1 MTIQEYIDK
10 IHKRYITGISREHS
24 YRGDLQTLLESLAP
38 DVMVTNEPARVA
50 CGAPDYIITRKN
62 IPVGYIEAKDI
73 GADLSN
79 KSYKEQFDR
88 YKQSLN
94 NLIITDYLNFQLFID
109 GVFVTSISIGEI
121 QGSKIVARP
130 ENFAGFTDLIKNFCI
145 FTGQTIK
152 SASKLSKMM
161 AAKARLLADIIEKAL
176 DPDTSDGEIY
186 EPQNLNLHNQ
196 YESFKQILIHD
207 ITVKSFADIYAQTI
221 AYGMFAARLHDT
233 SLENFTRQEAAELIP
248 KSNPFLRKLFQYV
261 AGYDL
266 DDRIKWIVDALADIF
281 RATNVEELLKDF
293 GKSTHQH
300 DPMIHF
306 YETFLTEYDP
316 ALRKSRGVWYTPEP
330 VVNFIV
336 RAVDDILKT
345 EFGLSQGLADISKI
359 KIKVQTPGTGKSV
372 EKEVHRVQILD
383 PAAGTG
389 TFLAEVIKQIYQ
401 KFEGQQGIWSQ
412 YVDEHLLPR
421 LNGFEILMASYAMA
435 HLKLDMLLTETGYKP
450 NKDQRLRI
458 YLTNSL
464 EEHHADTGTLFANWL
479 STEANEANHVKRD
492 TPVMVVLGNPP
503 YSVSSSNR
511 GEWIQNLIADYKKD
525 LNERKLNLDDDYIK
539 FIRFGEYFINKT
551 GEGILAYISNNS
563 FIEGI
568 THRQMRKHLV
578 ETFDKIYILDLHGN
592 AKKKEITP
600 NGGKDENVF
609 DIMQGVSINIFIKNN
624 SKKKQELG
632 KVYHNDIHGFR
643 TNKYSNLLTNNI
655 HSINY
660 KKIDFCPPYFFFT
673 PQEKRDANY
682 DKGISLNELFFDF
695 NSGVKTD
702 RDPLF
707 IGFEEND
714 IENRFKILLSGNLD
728 KKFIDDFRVIDSGS
742 YKITSKIKNAKY
754 SNKFISKIQYRIFD
768 WRYIYYDKAIV
779 SRPAQKAMKHL
790 LPKGNVGLIF
800 KRQAKDETCGYTN
813 FFISNTLI
821 IDGLFAIDPLGR
833 EVIAPLYLYDQESGF
848 LNSDCRTP
856 NLKPEIIKQ
865 ISEKLQLNFINEKED
880 RDNTF
885 APIDILDYIY
895 SILHSP
901 MYRLKYKEFLKI
913 DFPRVP
919 YPKNADTFWKL
930 VNLGGELRQIHLL
943 ESPIV
948 NKFITNYPVNG
959 SNEVSKLKYEDE
971 KVWINLYQYFD
982 YVPQV
987 AWEFYIGGYQPA
999 QKWLKDRKGR
1009 ILSYD
1014 DIQHYQ
1020 KIIVALV
1027 ETDRL
1032 MKEID
1037 KIEIPG
1043 SDKNDGKR

>member
-1 MTIQEYIDK
+1 MTVQEYIDK
-10 IHKRYITGISREHS
+10 INKRYITGISREHS
-24 YRGDLQTLLESLAP
+24 YRGDLQTLLETLAP

-73 GADLSN
+73 GSDLNN
-79 KSYKEQFDR
+79 KTYKEQFDR
-88 YKQSLN
+88 YRQSLN
-94 NLIITDYLNFQLFID
+94 NLIITDYLDFHLYID
-109 GVFVTSISIGEI
+109 SIFVTSISIGEI
-121 QGSKIVARP
+121 QGNKIVARP
-130 ENFAGFTDLIKNFCI
+130 ENFAGFIDLIKNFCTFI
-145 FTGQTIK
+145 GQTIK

-161 AAKARLLADIIEKAL
+161 AGKARLLANVIERAL
-176 DPDTSDGEIY
+176 DPDISDGEIY

-336 RAVDDILKT
+336 RALDDILKT
-345 EFGLSQGLADISKI
+345 EFGMSQGLADTSKI
-359 KIKVQTPGTGKSV
+359 KIKVLTPGTGKPV
-372 EKEVHRVQILD
+372 EKEVHRIQILD

-412 YVDEHLLPR
+412 YVDEHLIPR

-450 NKDQRLRI
+450 IKEQRLRI

-464 EEHHADTGTLFANWL
+464 EEHHPDTGTLFANWL

-503 YSVSSSNR
+503 YSVSSVNR
-511 GEWIQNLIADYKKD
+511 GEWIQNLIVDYKRD
-525 LNERKLNLDDDYIK
+525 LNEKKINLDDDYIK
-539 FIRFGEYFINKT
+539 FIRYGHYIINKN

-563 FIEGI
+563 FIDGI
-568 THRQMRKHLV
+568 THRQMRKSLL

-592 AKKKEITP
+592 SKKKEIAP
-600 NGGKDENVF
+600 DGSKDENVF
-609 DIMQGVSINIFIKNN
+609 DIQQGVSINLLVKTNNFKNKRIGKVFHFNLYGKRERKYDFLLNN
-624 SKKKQELG
+624 SLKSIKWSTLDFNEPYYFFVPKDFSGNDLYNKGFSLEDLFIFNNTGIQTKRDSFVYQFQRNEILTLLSDINTLNVEEL
-632 KVYHNDIHGFR
+632 R
-643 TNKYSNLLTNNI
+643 NKYSLGEDGRDWSVKWAIEDILRNKGSIELVHYHPFDFRYTYFTGKSKGFMAYPRSPLMNSMLKENICLLAIRNSRRNNVNNYFITN
-655 HSINY
+655 SIV
-660 KKIDFCPPYFFFT
+660 
-673 PQEKRDANY
+673 
-682 DKGISLNELFFDF
+682 DKDGISPFDNCKIF
-695 NSGVKTD
+695 
-702 RDPLF
+702 PLY
-707 IGFEEND
+707 ISSKESE
-714 IENRFKILLSGNLD
+714 LLS
-728 KKFIDDFRVIDSGS
+728 S
-742 YKITSKIKNAKY
+742 T
-754 SNKFISKIQYRIFD
+754 
-768 WRYIYYDKAIV
+768 
-779 SRPAQKAMKHL
+779 
-790 LPKGNVGLIF
+790 
-800 KRQAKDETCGYTN
+800 
-813 FFISNTLI
+813 TL
-821 IDGLFAIDPLGR
+821 
-833 EVIAPLYLYDQESGF
+833 
-848 LNSDCRTP
+848 
-856 NLKPEIIKQ
+856 NLKEPII
-865 ISEKLQLNFINEKED
+865 SMFSKLIELKFVIEKE
-880 RDNTF
+880 NNNKSF
-885 APIDILDYIY
+885 SPIDLIDYIY
-895 SILHSP
+895 AILYSP
-901 MYRLKYKEFLKI
+901 NYRLKYEEFLKI
-913 DFPRVP
+913 DFPRIP
-919 YPKNADTFWKL
+919 FPENAEIFWKL
-930 VNLGGELRQIHLL
+930 VTLGCELRQIHLL
-943 ESPIV
+943 ESPVV
-948 NKFITNYPVNG
+948 NKFITTYPING
-959 SNEVSKLKYEDE
+959 SNEVSKFKYEDG
-971 KVWINLYQYFD
+971 KVWINPDQYFD

-987 AWEFYIGGYQPA
+987 TWEFFIGGYQPA

-1009 ILSYD
+1009 ILSFE

-1020 KIIVALV
+1020 KIIVALA

-1037 KIEIPG
+1037 KIEITE
-1043 SDKNDGKR
+1043 